1 MSWFLYLAMK
11 AVKLLV
17 SWEAAE
23 AKEEIALLNN
33 YAAMEKYYMTLIA
46 GILQKFAVSV
56 FDEE

>member
-1 MSWFLYLAMK
+1 MK

-23 AKEEIALLNN
+23 AKEEIALLND
-33 YAAMEKYYMTLIA
+33 YAAMEEYYMTLIA
-46 GILQKFAVSV
+46 GILQKFVASI

>member
-1 MSWFLYLAMK
+1 MK
-11 AVKLLV
+11 AVTFLV
-17 SWEAAE
+17 SWEAVE